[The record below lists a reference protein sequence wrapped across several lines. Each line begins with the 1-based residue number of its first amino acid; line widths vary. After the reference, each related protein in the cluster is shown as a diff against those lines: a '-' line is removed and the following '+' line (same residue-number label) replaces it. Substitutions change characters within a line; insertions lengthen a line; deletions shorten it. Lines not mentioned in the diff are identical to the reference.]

1 MDKDELIDEI
11 NLYESRINRVLMDST
26 KDGEYRNLTCVELDE
41 ITFCNDN
48 IDDLEAEIDMLDDN
62 NDDDVLKTFFKI

>member
-1 MDKDELIDEI
+1 MNIDELIDEI

-26 KDGEYRNLTCVELDE
+26 KDGDYRNLTSEELDE
-41 ITFCNDN
+41 ITFSNDN
-48 IDDLEAEIDMLDDN
+48 IDDLEAEIDMLDDK

>member
-11 NLYESRINRVLMDST
+11 NLYESRINRVLLDST
-26 KDGEYRNLTCVELDE
+26 KDGDYRHLTARELDE

-48 IDDLEAEIDMLDDN
+48 ID
-62 NDDDVLKTFFKI
+62 